1 MTKIKC
7 EKKVK
12 KYKNNKIKKNI
23 EDPNQIAEVEVE
35 VAIKI
40 KIKIRIDLYKIE
52 VPNKKIILRRIKR
65 KEKDQLPQIKNR
77 I

>member
-40 KIKIRIDLYKIE
+40 KIRIDLYKIE
-52 VPNKKIILRRIKR
+52 VPNKKIILRRIRR

>member
-40 KIKIRIDLYKIE
+40 KIRIDLYKIE